1 MTELP
6 KGEKKFVLHLA
17 VGDGEWVER
26 SLDKGVYVLGRA
38 SDCQII
44 LPGNEVSR
52 HHAQIEIEQEGAWI
66 MDLGSANGTQVDEN
80 PLSPRRRISLLPH
93 QVVVISC
100 YRLRVK
106 PAEGVEVPAPV
117 PSTEEQLQTIAAGQF
132 SFSREFSVSAIRA
145 QVESEAE
152 AGLVVKAGEV
162 LPPLPPPPVRP
173 VVLRYRRG
181 QGEWV
186 SYTLNEGDNFIGR
199 ESGNQIVLD
208 SVGVSRRHARV
219 TLVEGM
225 VTIADLGSK
234 NGVYKNGQ
242 RLIPNQS
249 YSLEQGETFQID
261 EFVFELTPVGVPG
274 KQASKGPAQPMVSS
288 QRPCG
293 EVSTVVALDLG
304 EAAVPMPSGRLNLL
318 GQDRVSIGR
327 APDNQIVLDHPMVSR
342 YHAVIERLGTR
353 SRIINTHSANGVFV
367 NGQQIEHMAWLT
379 PGDAIKIG
387 PYQFQFSGNELQ
399 RSATL
404 EGYEIDVIGVNKWV
418 SKTVNLL
425 KDISLHIGQ
434 NEFVALVGMSGAG
447 KSTLMDAINGF
458 RPATGGRVL
467 VNGVDLY
474 RNYESFR
481 DDIGNV
487 PQKDIVHM
495 ELTPEQALDYAA
507 KLRMPSDTTV
517 AERRAAVN
525 ATLSD
530 LGLTFKKDVPISRLS
545 GGQLKRV
552 SIGVELLTRPRLFF
566 LDEPTSGLDPGTEYE
581 MMKLLRHL
589 ADQGRTIMLI
599 THATKNVM
607 FCDKAIIMARGG
619 YLAFYGPPEEALE
632 YFDQFRTQRER
643 LEKDMEFDDI
653 YRILQDDARGK
664 PEEWRD
670 RYLASKYAK
679 YCQPKFAP
687 VEASQ
692 KAIPPAKRR
701 HRISSL
707 KQFLV
712 LSARTMRCMIQ
723 DRASLG
729 LTLALAPVLGLMN
742 FIWGTKLFDPVQ
754 GDSTKALGL
763 WFVTAVIAIL
773 VGSMGSVREIV
784 KENEIY
790 KRERAV
796 GLRILPY
803 ILSKVWIGMAL
814 SIYQGIVILFF
825 VFILARPAVSSVL
838 AYPVM
843 MVTMVL
849 MIICGYLMGLMI
861 SAIAPNQ
868 NAAQLLLIAAFVPQ
882 LLFAGLLMPL
892 HRIPLGEVISP
903 LMSTRWGFEAFV
915 NASGMGDMLVSDPCW
930 SLPKEHRIKLS
941 PTQKEA
947 CLCLGANIFKN
958 CANFPGILSPDFYDE
973 DAKIAL
979 AQGEPQKPAQPTRYP
994 SPTPRHTPTQYPTPT
1009 LLATPTF
1016 LPTPSPY
1023 PTPTRLPIHLGG
1035 SPERRATD
1043 YAGLS
1048 PEEQQTRAVGEAAW
1062 RAAQYQADT
1071 EKQFEEYRQTR
1082 EAQFGDYQNQTIGQM
1097 AEYKEQVEEQFD
1109 EYQEQVKDQIE
1120 QHIDLEVQSMEEY
1133 GHQVEGQFEEYRVEM
1148 EEYGEKLEDWERNRQ
1163 EAIGAAETI
1172 LGIVYDNYGRM
1183 FHGSVLSR
1191 WIYITLI
1198 TLAQFV
1204 AILIFQK
1211 RKDAI

>member
-1 MTELP
+1 MKNSPT
-6 KGEKKFVLHLA
+6 GNKKFILHLA

-26 SLDKGVYVLGRA
+26 SLDEGVYILGRA

-52 HHAQIEIEQEGAWI
+52 RHAQVEIAQDGMWI
-66 MDLGSANGTQVDEN
+66 MDLGSANGTQLDGN
-80 PLSPRRRISLLPH
+80 PLSPRRRTILQPH
-93 QVVVISC
+93 QVVAISC
-100 YRLRVK
+100 YRLRIE
-106 PAEGVEVPAPV
+106 PAKGEEVPVPI

-132 SFSREFSVSAIRA
+132 AFSHEFSASAVRTL
-145 QVESEAE
+145 AE
-152 AGLVVKAGEV
+152 GGEQAAVVTRPGEV
-162 LPPLPPPPVRP
+162 QPPPPPPTPLVPARQ
-173 VVLRYRRG
+173 VVLQYRQG
-181 QGEWV
+181 QGNWI
-186 SYTLNEGDNFIGR
+186 SYTLNEGDQFIGR
-199 ESGNQIVLD
+199 EAGNHIVLD
-208 SVGVSRRHARV
+208 STSVSRRHARV
-219 TLVEGM
+219 TLISGM
-225 VTIADLGSK
+225 VSITDLGSK

-242 RLIPNQS
+242 RLNPHQS
-249 YSLEQGETFQID
+249 YPLEPGENFQID
-261 EFVFELTPVGVPG
+261 EFFFELKSSGIPQKQPARTPPAPPPTPL
-274 KQASKGPAQPMVSS
+274 QA
-288 QRPCG
+288 PCG

-367 NGQQIEHMAWLT
+367 NGQQVEHMTWLT

-458 RPATGGRVL
+458 RPGTSGQVL

-507 KLRMPSDTTV
+507 RLRMPSDTTA
-517 AERRAAVN
+517 AERKAAVN
-525 ATLSD
+525 ATLND

-607 FCDKAIIMARGG
+607 FCDKTIILARGG
-619 YLAFYGPPEEALE
+619 ILAFYGPPEEALE
-632 YFDQFRTQRER
+632 YFDQFRTPRER

-653 YRILQDDARGK
+653 YRILQDDSRGK
-664 PEEWRD
+664 PEDWRE
-670 RYLASKYAK
+670 RYLTSKYAK
-679 YCQPKFAP
+679 YCQPKFSP
-687 VEASQ
+687 VQAAQ
-692 KAIPPAKRR
+692 KAVPAAKRR
-701 HRISSL
+701 HRISAL
-707 KQFLV
+707 KQFFV

-814 SIYQGIVILFF
+814 SIYQGIIILFF
-825 VFILARPAVSSVL
+825 VFILARPVVNSAL
-838 AYPVM
+838 AYPAM
-843 MVTMVL
+843 MITMIL

-882 LLFAGLLMPL
+882 LLFAGLLMPIQ
-892 HRIPLGEVISP
+892 RIPLGEIISP

-915 NASGMGDMLVSDPCW
+915 NASGMGDMLVKDPCW
-930 SLPKEHRIKLS
+930 SLSKEHRIKLS

-979 AQGEPQKPAQPTRYP
+979 SQGEPQKPPQPTRYP

-1009 LLATPTF
+1009 LLPTPTF

-1048 PEEQQTRAVGEAAW
+1048 PEEIQTRA
-1062 RAAQYQADT
+1062 
-1071 EKQFEEYRQTR
+1071 
-1082 EAQFGDYQNQTIGQM
+1082 
-1097 AEYKEQVEEQFD
+1097 
-1109 EYQEQVKDQIE
+1109 
-1120 QHIDLEVQSMEEY
+1120 
-1133 GHQVEGQFEEYRVEM
+1133 
-1148 EEYGEKLEDWERNRQ
+1148 
-1163 EAIGAAETI
+1163 
-1172 LGIVYDNYGRM
+1172 
-1183 FHGSVLSR
+1183 
-1191 WIYITLI
+1191 
-1198 TLAQFV
+1198 
-1204 AILIFQK
+1204 
-1211 RKDAI
+1211 